1 MAASASTT
9 SWKRKRTA
17 LALASLSLVGLGLGT
32 AFGSFAIGCGPAAPP
47 PEAAK
52 PCDVQIVTLRIYAAD
67 NVNPNENQNPRPVV
81 IRLYQL
87 KDEMRM
93 QNATYDEVL
102 LSDKEVLADDI
113 VKVDEVSVFPNDL
126 VEVKFERAKE
136 ASTLG
141 GVALFHSP
149 KGQSWKTFYAFPLMP
164 GEAQCGGRES
174 DAGAQADPKTA
185 FFVESTKID
194 NGSEFDESMFPNATS
209 IRRVNLPKASG
220 GNAPPKAA
228 APAP

>member
-1 MAASASTT
+1 MAALASTT
-9 SWKRKRTA
+9 SRRKRATLA
-17 LALASLSLVGLGLGT
+17 LALLSSVGLGLG
-32 AFGSFAIGCGPAAPP
+32 AALSSFAIGCGPGAPP
-47 PEAAK
+47 PAAAK

-67 NVNPNENQNPRPVV
+67 NINPNETQNPRPVV

-87 KDEMRM
+87 RDEMRM

-209 IRRVNLPKASG
+209 VRRVNLPKASG

>member
-1 MAASASTT
+1 MAVQARQ
-9 SWKRKRTA
+9 KIRFRKLAA
-17 LALASLSLVGLGLGT
+17 LCLTGLGLGLVS
-32 AFGSFAIGCGPAAPP
+32 AVSLGGCSSAGPPPAAP
-47 PEAAK
+47 K

-67 NVNPNENQNPRPVV
+67 NINPNENANPRPVV
-81 IRLYQL
+81 VRLYQL

-113 VKVDEVSVFPNDL
+113 VKVDELSVFPNDL

-149 KGQSWKTFYAFPLMP
+149 RGQSWKTFYAFPLPP
-164 GEAQCGGRES
+164 GEQQCGGRENE
-174 DAGAQADPKTA
+174 AGAPQADPKVS

-194 NGSEFDESMFPNATS
+194 NGSEFDESMFPNATAV
-209 IRRVNLPKASG
+209 RRINLPKSKSG
-220 GNAPPKAA
+220 GGGDPAPKAA
-228 APAP
+228 AP